1 MSTERINLEVSAT
14 PSAFSLVRRVLGGL
28 GSRLGYSLDDLED
41 VYLATDGLL
50 RAAFS
55 YEPLEWVRI
64 AMVVA
69 SDDLSLTIGT
79 FTSPRLRAEV
89 AAQVQACD
97 GIDLCRLLHRTM
109 DEVLVADAG
118 DAFDVVLVRRHP
130 EARP

>member
-1 MSTERINLEVSAT
+1 MSTERINLEVPAT
-14 PSAFSLVRRVLGGL
+14 PSALSVVRRVLGGL

-41 VYLATDGLL
+41 LYLATDGLL
-50 RAAFS
+50 GAALG

-69 SDDLSLTIGT
+69 SDDLRLTVGT
-79 FTSPRLRAEV
+79 FTSPRLRGEV

-118 DAFDVVLVRRHP
+118 DTFDVVLVRRHR
-130 EARP
+130 EVRP

>member
-1 MSTERINLEVSAT
+1 MSTERINLEVPAT
-14 PSAFSLVRRVLGGL
+14 ASAFSVVRRVLGGL

-41 VYLATDGLL
+41 LYLATDGLL
-50 RAAFS
+50 HAALGR
-55 YEPLEWVRI
+55 EALEWVRI
-64 AMVVA
+64 AMVVD
-69 SDDLSLTIGT
+69 SGDLRLAIGP
-79 FTSPRLRAEV
+79 FTSPHLRADV

-118 DAFDVVLVRRHP
+118 DAFEVVLVRRQR

>member
-1 MSTERINLEVSAT
+1 MSSERINLEVPAT
-14 PSAFSLVRRVLGGL
+14 ANAFSVVRRVLGGL

-41 VYLATDGLL
+41 LYLATDGLL
-50 RAAFS
+50 HAALGR
-55 YEPLEWVRI
+55 EALEWVSI
-64 AMVVA
+64 AMLVD
-69 SDDLSLTIGT
+69 SGDLRLTIGP
-79 FTSPRLRAEV
+79 FTSPHLRAEV

-118 DAFDVVLVRRHP
+118 DAFDVVLVRRRR